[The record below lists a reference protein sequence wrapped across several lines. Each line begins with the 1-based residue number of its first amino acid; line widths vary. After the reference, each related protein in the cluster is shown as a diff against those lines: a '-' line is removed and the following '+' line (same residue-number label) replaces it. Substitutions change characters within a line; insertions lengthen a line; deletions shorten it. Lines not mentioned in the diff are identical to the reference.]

1 MCGAGDGLCTLKAVF
16 SAPLFGVH
24 SILEGSTEVVVVVS
38 GREVLSLFTCQ
49 ELDLPPAQIFSSSPP
64 FSEDHRERQG
74 ISGISTGVYA
84 CRERYISVYLYL
96 NLLEVT

>member
-84 CRERYISVYLYL
+84 CRERDIYLYIY
-96 NLLEVT
+96 T

>member
-1 MCGAGDGLCTLKAVF
+1 MRGAGDGLCTLKAVF
-16 SAPLFGVH
+16 SAPLFGVL
-24 SILEGSTEVVVVVS
+24 SILEGSTEVVVVS
-38 GREVLSLFTCQ
+38 GRKVLSSFTCQ

-84 CRERYISVYLYL
+84 CRERYISIYLYL

>member
-24 SILEGSTEVVVVVS
+24 SILEGSTEVVVVVVVVS
-38 GREVLSLFTCQ
+38 GRKVLSSFTCQ

-64 FSEDHRERQG
+64 FSEDRRERQG

-84 CRERYISVYLYL
+84 CRYIYI
-96 NLLEVT
+96 LEPT

>member
-16 SAPLFGVH
+16 SAPLFGVL
-24 SILEGSTEVVVVVS
+24 SILEGSTEVVVS
-38 GREVLSLFTCQ
+38 GRKVLSSFTCQ

-84 CRERYISVYLYL
+84 RRERYISI
-96 NLLEVT
+96 LEPT

>member
-84 CRERYISVYLYL
+84 CRYIYI
-96 NLLEVT
+96 LEPT

>member
-1 MCGAGDGLCTLKAVF
+1 MRGAGDGLCTLKAVF
-16 SAPLFGVH
+16 SAPLFGVL
-24 SILEGSTEVVVVVS
+24 SILEGSTEVVVS
-38 GREVLSLFTCQ
+38 GRKVLSSFTCQ

-84 CRERYISVYLYL
+84 CRERYISIYLHL

>member
-1 MCGAGDGLCTLKAVF
+1 MRGAGDGLCTLKAVF
-16 SAPLFGVH
+16 SAPLFGVL
-24 SILEGSTEVVVVVS
+24 SILEGSTEVVVS
-38 GREVLSLFTCQ
+38 GRKVLSSFTCQ

-84 CRERYISVYLYL
+84 CRERYISIYLYL